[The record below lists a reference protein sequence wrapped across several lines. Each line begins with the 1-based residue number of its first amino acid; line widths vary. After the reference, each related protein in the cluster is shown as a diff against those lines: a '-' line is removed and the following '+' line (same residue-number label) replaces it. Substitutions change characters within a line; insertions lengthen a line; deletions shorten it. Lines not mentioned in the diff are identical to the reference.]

1 VAGGNLDVT
10 DASGQECAVSDGD
23 TLQLREP
30 PPSDATAANL
40 VVLSSKGNPECQ
52 ISLTVQIQLTDLQ
65 EMQNHMRETIDQG
78 LQDLQ
83 AKQGTGGLP
92 AAPPSATGPTA
103 PATYAA
109 AAPPPE
115 ANPSADIQ
123 QADQQSAQAE
133 KDVTTEAAADTGAGG
148 QASAAAPDG
157 SAPASP
163 DAPAAPAQ
171 PASVELGQT
180 TDQVTAAL
188 GAPTRIANLG
198 PKVIYYYS
206 GMKVT
211 FKEGK
216 VSDVQ

>member
-1 VAGGNLDVT
+1 
-10 DASGQECAVSDGD
+10 
-23 TLQLREP
+23 
-30 PPSDATAANL
+30 
-40 VVLSSKGNPECQ
+40 
-52 ISLTVQIQLTDLQ
+52 
-65 EMQNHMRETIDQG
+65 MRETIDQG

-92 AAPPSATGPTA
+92 AAPPSAAGPTA

-109 AAPPPE
+109 VAPPPE
-115 ANPSADIQ
+115 ANPGADIQ
-123 QADQQSAQAE
+123 QADQQSVQAE
-133 KDVTTEAAADTGAGG
+133 KDVTAEAATDSGG
-148 QASAAAPDG
+148 QASA
-157 SAPASP
+157 APASP
-163 DAPAAPAQ
+163 DAPAAPAAPPAQ